1 MLGFGRW
8 GVEAN
13 GLSDYDKYKDNV
25 LKFNCWRWGEGWM
38 KNVLGVKYQKITSS
52 GDVYFGL
59 DSKIPKIFS
68 CKVFS
73 NKSTHFKPQSL
84 SYRNQPIDFYY
95 K

>member
-1 MLGFGRW
+1 MVDGGWKPMGYLTMINTKIMFWNLIAGG
-8 GVEAN
+8 G
-13 GLSDYDKYKDNV
+13 
-25 LKFNCWRWGEGWM
+25 GEGWM

-73 NKSTHFKPQSL
+73 NKS
-84 SYRNQPIDFYY
+84 
-95 K
+95 